1 MVLDA
6 DKIGGVNENFPNH
19 FRKIY
24 SDLDYSVEEGE
35 EIKKIRYEVNKK
47 TFQMKVSVMSIEL

>member
-1 MVLDA
+1 MELDA

-19 FRKIY
+19 FRRIHSY
-24 SDLDYSVEEGE
+24 LDYSVEEGE

-47 TFQMKVSVMSIEL
+47 HFK